1 LTINHK
7 NFQVGERPMPERCG
21 KVVILIDH
29 NRIPRV
35 RLRRVSGMLWQT
47 EADIA
52 ALYGTSGSNVARIIR
67 NILDDGEVT
76 SSAIGWWMTDG
87 GALQVYNVDMVL
99 AVGYRVRT
107 PEAVHFRRWA
117 TSVMRDYIV
126 KGFAL
131 DDQRLK
137 QELDDLPGPT
147 AIERPPPPDGS
158 SVTKLCS
165 I

>member
-1 LTINHK
+1 
-7 NFQVGERPMPERCG
+7 MPERCG

-147 AIERPPPPDGS
+147 AIERPPPPDGEFRDQA
-158 SVTKLCS
+158 VLDLTAIKRGLPDEDEP
-165 I
+165 